1 MHLIRLIVLCLFIN
15 SFYLIAMPT
24 TASDKVDHPFYFLRA
39 QPKEILL
46 HTYSDSPII
55 LIPFEYKQSALFHAY
70 TFEVIDSVVDILL
83 KHKDITLTI
92 EGYAHRNEGSDT
104 ICKYLSLNRA
114 MFVRDYILGRGV
126 DSLRIESVRAM
137 SKANPTI
144 RTTNKQGIALNCRVE
159 LKMNYPPTPE
169 EIKRADR
176 DEDGVADIYDSGPDE
191 FGYSENKGCPDREAI
206 IIPFEIRQSYLAS
219 FTFMVLDSVVK
230 ILRENPAYTLGIEGH
245 AFQTEGIN
253 SVCNDLAKQRAEVVK
268 NYLMSR
274 YIAASRIVSVQS
286 FGNRRPL
293 NVGKNSHDIY
303 RNIRTQLFLY
313 K

>member
-1 MHLIRLIVLCLFIN
+1 MPAFTSDTYRFIPSAEVKP
-15 SFYLIAMPT
+15 SF
-24 TASDKVDHPFYFLRA
+24 
-39 QPKEILL
+39 
-46 HTYSDSPII
+46 SDSPII

-83 KHKDITLTI
+83 KNKGITLTI

-114 MFVRDYILGRGV
+114 LFVRDYILGRGV
-126 DSLRIESVRAM
+126 DSSRIESVKAM
-137 SKANPTI
+137 SKSNPKI

-176 DEDGVADIYDSGPDE
+176 DEDGIADIYDSCPDE
-191 FGYSENKGCPDREAI
+191 FGYSENKGCPDKEAI
-206 IIPFEIRQSYLAS
+206 IIPFDFQQAYLAS
-219 FTFMVLDSVVK
+219 FTFTVLDSIVNV
-230 ILRENPAYTLGIEGH
+230 LRENPSYKLSIEGH
-245 AFQTEGIN
+245 AYQTEGIN
-253 SVCNDLAKQRAEVVK
+253 AVCNELAKQRAEVVK
-268 NYLMSR
+268 NYLLSR
-274 YIAASRIVSVQS
+274 YIAASRILSVQS

-293 NVGKNSHDIY
+293 NSGKNSKEVY
-303 RNIRTQLFLY
+303 RNIRAQLFLN

>member
-1 MHLIRLIVLCLFIN
+1 MPTGECAKAGVA
-15 SFYLIAMPT
+15 FYLPVPFT
-24 TASDKVDHPFYFLRA
+24 TLP
-39 QPKEILL
+39 QPV
-46 HTYSDSPII
+46 YSDSPII

-83 KHKDITLTI
+83 KNKGITLTI

-126 DSLRIESVRAM
+126 DSSRIESVRAM
-137 SKANPTI
+137 SKANPKI
-144 RTTNKQGIALNCRVE
+144 RTANKQGIALNCRVE

-176 DEDGVADIYDSGPDE
+176 DEDGVADVYDGCPDL
-191 FGYSENKGCPDREAI
+191 FGYSENKGCPDTNAI
-206 IIPFEIRQSYLAS
+206 IIPFDFRQAYLAS
-219 FTFMVLDSVVK
+219 FTFTVLDSVVS
-230 ILRENPAYTLGIEGH
+230 ILRENPSYKLSIEGH
-245 AFQTEGIN
+245 AYRTEGIN

-268 NYLMSR
+268 NYLLSR
-274 YIAASRIVSVQS
+274 YIAASRIISVQS

-293 NVGKNSHDIY
+293 NAGKNSRDIY
-303 RNIRTQLFLY
+303 SNSRAQLFLN